1 MGKKVAFNVI
11 LNLLIIFSVIVGVK
25 AYQLGN
31 YFVPIL
37 CAASFSLS
45 LFYKLKLMRDV
56 RREMKEKAEENSRN
70 KNNTSKNR

>member
-37 CAASFSLS
+37 CAASFSMCLY
-45 LFYKLKLMRDV
+45 YKLKLMKDV
-56 RREMKEKAEENSRN
+56 RKEMKEKADSNLKN
-70 KNNTSKNR
+70 KNNTSQKK